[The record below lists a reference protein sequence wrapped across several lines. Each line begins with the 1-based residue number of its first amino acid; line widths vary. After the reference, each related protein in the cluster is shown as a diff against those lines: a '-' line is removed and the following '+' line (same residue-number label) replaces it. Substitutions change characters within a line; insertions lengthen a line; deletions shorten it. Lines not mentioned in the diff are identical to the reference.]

1 VTDLNRL
8 FEAFLA
14 GNDAAFTALY
24 RDLNPRLSAYCHKL
38 IGSRAGSASPRPD
51 DLMQE
56 LWERVIG
63 LRSRAGS
70 AAPREVVN
78 PSAFLFRMLK
88 NLAIDAH
95 RRKKDEISLDEHSSQ
110 ETHESHG
117 IFEQETS
124 DIEAII
130 LEALEKLPDDDREVL
145 ILNIYSGYS
154 FGEITTMVGKSTE
167 AIWQQASRAR
177 VKLRTIVME
186 DAVRMGV
193 AIPKTNGTVNDKR
206 NKIKI

>member
-1 VTDLNRL
+1 VTDHNRL

-38 IGSRAGSASPRPD
+38 SPSNAD

-56 LWERVIG
+56 LWERVIAM
-63 LRSRAGS
+63 RS
-70 AAPREVVN
+70 PTLKKKKLEVIN